1 MLFSEKLRAA
11 QAANHSYV
19 CVGLDPDVTRL
30 PSGLEQHV
38 SGLLAFCKAIIDS
51 TADVASAFKPNLA
64 FFLAHGGPG
73 IDALRE
79 LVAHIPTHLPIILD
93 AKFGDIGHTAAQ
105 YATFAF
111 EHLRVDAVT
120 VSPYIGTEAIRPF
133 LAYADKLAFVLS
145 RTSNTQGNEFQAWP
159 DAGKSLYEFVAEQMM
174 TLSKDYPQ
182 QIGLVVGATQPSEL
196 SAVRNLAPELV
207 FLVPGIGA
215 QGGDLAAVVEH
226 GMTASGLGPVINTG
240 RTVLYASAGSD
251 FAEAARK
258 QVIAL
263 NSEIASLR
271 IHHVN

>member
-1 MLFSEKLRAA
+1 MLLSERLRAA

-30 PSGLEQHV
+30 PAGIDHNV
-38 SGLLAFCKAIIDS
+38 PGLLAFSKAIINS

-64 FFLAHGGPG
+64 FFLAHGAPG

-79 LVAHIPTHLPIILD
+79 VVAHIPAHLPIILD
-93 AKFGDIGHTAAQ
+93 AKFGDIGPTAAQ

-240 RTVLYASAGSD
+240 RTVLYASGGSD
-251 FAEAARK
+251 FAEAARE

-271 IHHVN
+271 IHHVH